1 MRTRASFILSWSFPQ
16 FFQPLIILLFFNVC
30 LPQISTIN
38 PPDLFTYKNLHSLT
52 KWIQSLT
59 HILAKSQLCIPYHRN
74 LENEKIA
81 FFTYNGI
88 KVATKAFFGLQW
100 HSKWPWILNHFSV
113 FESKIN
119 LFFQNIILS
128 IFLLI
133 WYKRDSVFCCYRCKS
148 KPIHD

>member
-1 MRTRASFILSWSFPQ
+1 MDMRACINIFSFSHLFNLLHFSISVSNCRVTPVHFSSYVNGTEILSGLVHLSFYLEAFPD

-30 LPQISTIN
+30 LPQISAIN

-52 KWIQSLT
+52 KLMQSLT

-88 KVATKAFFGLQW
+88 KVSTKAFFGLQ
-100 HSKWPWILNHFSV
+100 
-113 FESKIN
+113 
-119 LFFQNIILS
+119 
-128 IFLLI
+128 
-133 WYKRDSVFCCYRCKS
+133 
-148 KPIHD
+148 

>member
-1 MRTRASFILSWSFPQ
+1 MRACINIFSFSHLFNLLHFSISVSNNYYNYCRVTPVHFSSYVNGTEILSGLVHLSFYLEAFPD

-30 LPQISTIN
+30 LPQISAIN

-52 KWIQSLT
+52 KLMQSLT

-88 KVATKAFFGLQW
+88 KVATKAFFGLQ
-100 HSKWPWILNHFSV
+100 
-113 FESKIN
+113 
-119 LFFQNIILS
+119 
-128 IFLLI
+128 
-133 WYKRDSVFCCYRCKS
+133 
-148 KPIHD
+148 

>member
-1 MRTRASFILSWSFPQ
+1 MRACINIFSFFHLFNLLHFSISGSNCRVTPVHFSFYVNGTETLSGLVHLSSYLEAFPN

-52 KWIQSLT
+52 KWMQSLT

-74 LENEKIA
+74 LENEKIS
-81 FFTYNGI
+81 FSTYNGI

-100 HSKWPWILNHFSV
+100 HSKWP
-113 FESKIN
+113 
-119 LFFQNIILS
+119 
-128 IFLLI
+128 
-133 WYKRDSVFCCYRCKS
+133 
-148 KPIHD
+148 